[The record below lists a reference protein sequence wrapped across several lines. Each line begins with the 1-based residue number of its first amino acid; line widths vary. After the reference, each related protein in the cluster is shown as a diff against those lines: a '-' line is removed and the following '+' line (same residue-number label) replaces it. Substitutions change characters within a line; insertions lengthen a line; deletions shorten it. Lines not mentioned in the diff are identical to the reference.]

1 MKRTFKPAIVTAV
14 CALFLMVACTFM
26 QTTAA
31 TDNGAVSEDNNTQVC
46 YLPGDLYNS

>member
-31 TDNGAVSEDNNTQVC
+31 TDNGAVSEDNVQVSW
-46 YLPGDLYNS
+46 LPMDPYSH